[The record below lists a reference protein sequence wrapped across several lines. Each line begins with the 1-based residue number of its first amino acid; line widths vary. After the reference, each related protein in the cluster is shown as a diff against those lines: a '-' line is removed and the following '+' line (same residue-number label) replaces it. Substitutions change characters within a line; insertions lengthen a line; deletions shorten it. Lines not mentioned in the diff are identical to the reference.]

1 VTSVSP
7 ATPAPDIV
15 FDIDHVSLRFGGVV
29 SLNDVSMQMMRG
41 EILAV
46 IGPNGAGK
54 TSLFNSLTGVYR
66 PQEGEITLVGKPGAE
81 PVSVIGKKTH
91 VVNRLGVARTFQNIR
106 LFPALTALEN
116 VKVGVETRQKAGPI
130 SAMLGMPWQRRE
142 EKEATR
148 AAFALLRDVGLSD
161 KANELAGSLAYGEQ
175 RRLEIAR
182 ALGTDPGVL
191 LLDEPA
197 AGTTPVEKRELAEL
211 IARVNNERDI
221 SVLLIEHDMKLVMSV
236 AHRIIVLNFGSKIA
250 EGSPQEIQRDPV
262 VIAAYLGSSEAEAE
276 QQAKEQPALH
286 LIDTTADLDET
297 IAAASPAEPASLPDV
312 VDSAESA
319 LLTVNDIEVRYGAIR
334 ALKGLSFHV
343 GEGEIVALLGANG
356 AGKTTT
362 QKTVSGML
370 RPTLGT
376 ITYDGRRIDGIPA
389 HELIGLGICHV
400 PEGRH
405 VFPRMS
411 VAENLEMGAFRFKHT
426 DQADL
431 ARVLDLFP
439 RIKERLKQTAG
450 TLSGGEQQM
459 LAIGRA
465 LMGKPRLILLDEP
478 SMGLAPMI
486 VSQIF
491 EIIAE
496 VNRQGVTVLLVEQ
509 NAAQALT
516 LADRGY
522 VLETGEIVLQG
533 TGSGLLADD
542 RVRAAYL
549 GEEIVAS

>member
-1 VTSVSP
+1 VTSAP
-7 ATPAPDIV
+7 EPTPAPAYPDVV
-15 FDIDHVSLRFGGVV
+15 FDIQNVTLRFGGVV
-29 SLNDVSMQMMRG
+29 SLNDVSMQMFRG

-54 TSLFNSLTGVYR
+54 TSLFNSLTGVYK
-66 PQEGEITLVGKPGAE
+66 PQEGTIMLVGKPGVE

-91 VVNRLGVARTFQNIR
+91 VVNHLGVARTFQNIR

-130 SAMLGMPWQRRE
+130 AAMLGMPWQRRE
-142 EKEATR
+142 EKEAT
-148 AAFALLRDVGLSD
+148 AGALGLLRDVGLLER
-161 KANELAGSLAYGEQ
+161 ANELAGSLAYGEQ

-197 AGTTPVEKRELAEL
+197 AGTNPSEKRDLAEL
-211 IARVNNERDI
+211 IVAINAQRGI

-236 AHRIIVLNFGSKIA
+236 ADRVIVLNFGGKIA
-250 EGSPQEIQRDPV
+250 EGSPREIQQDPT
-262 VIAAYLGSSEAEAE
+262 VIAAYLGAPVEDL
-276 QQAKEQPALH
+276 AKPALRVVEPVA
-286 LIDTTADLDET
+286 ADV
-297 IAAASPAEPASLPDV
+297 AAAQPLLDV
-312 VDSAESA
+312 V
-319 LLTVNDIEVRYGAIR
+319 DIEVRYGAIR
-334 ALKGLSFHV
+334 ALKGTSFHV
-343 GEGEIVALLGANG
+343 NEGEIVALLGANG

-370 RPTLGT
+370 RPIHGT
-376 ITYDGRRIDGIPA
+376 ITYDGGRIDAIPA
-389 HELIGLGICHV
+389 HEVMRLGICHV

-411 VAENLEMGAFRFKHT
+411 VAENLRMGAFRFKNI
-426 DQADL
+426 DDADME
-431 ARVLDLFP
+431 RVLELFP
-439 RIKERLKQTAG
+439 LLRSRIKQTAG

-459 LAIGRA
+459 LAIARA

-478 SMGLAPMI
+478 SMGLAPLI
-486 VSQIF
+486 VAQIF

-496 VNRQGVTVLLVEQ
+496 INQQGVTVLLVEQ

-522 VLETGEIVLQG
+522 VLETGDIVLEG
-533 TGSGLLADD
+533 TGHELMADD

-549 GEEIVAS
+549 GEEIAAT